1 MTFIGLHYKLI
12 NVFMGSYVFTNI
24 KKKKSMSP
32 HLTHWTSRSSGGMT
46 SVSDIR
52 AASQVGVVDGIGE
65 VQSQLDAL
73 GGKRAEDVFADS
85 SGEHG
90 QGVCRR
96 QSNQILLGLPLFHVI
111 RKQLCTLCLL
121 TQ

>member
-1 MTFIGLHYKLI
+1 M
-12 NVFMGSYVFTNI
+12 
-24 KKKKSMSP
+24 
-32 HLTHWTSRSSGGMT
+32 

-52 AASQVGVVDGIGE
+52 AASQVGVVDGVGE
-65 VQSQLDAL
+65 VKSQLDAL

-96 QSNQILLGLPLFHVI
+96 QSNQILLSLPLFHVI
-111 RKQLCTLCLL
+111 RKQLSVYGREVKSTYPVTDFAEISFLCCWQSGSPLNS
-121 TQ
+121 Q